1 MARTRPKRVG
11 AFTAIPAP
19 ARFKVH
25 RVECQ
30 VCHKRYDVISSPFA
44 ANDTPFVIL
53 NEVIHHLL
61 ARRWCEEH
69 GIYPHA
75 VANLVS
81 ICQLCHGRAN
91 RIEDKLW
98 QGDFLGFAT
107 EMRRIN
113 FPVDRIVEFAAL
125 HGFHFEV
132 ATL

>member
-1 MARTRPKRVG
+1 MARARPKRVG

-19 ARFKVH
+19 ARFKAH
-25 RVECQ
+25 RTRCQ
-30 VCHKRYDVISSPFA
+30 VCRQRYDVISSPFA

-53 NEVIHHLL
+53 NEVIHHLI
-61 ARRWCEEH
+61 ARRFCEEH

-75 VANLVS
+75 DANLIS

-98 QGDFLGFAT
+98 HGDFVGFIT

-113 FPVDRIVEFAAL
+113 FPVDRIVAFAASV
-125 HGFHFEV
+125 GFNFEM